1 MIDILVV
8 EDNEEIS
15 GLLCDFLRAEGYAVS
30 AAASGEQAVA
40 IFEKYGARLVILDV
54 MLPGMDG
61 FAVCRKIRESCNT
74 PILIVSARVTKEDKL
89 NGLVLGADDYIEK
102 PFDIDIMIAKI
113 KGIFRR
119 RYESETVTCGDIVLD
134 KVRRTVTR
142 SGQSVKLTAKEF
154 DLLELLC
161 ENIGTSLSAEML
173 FARVWGMDSDSEL
186 QTVRVHINGL
196 RQKLENDPKNPKHIL
211 TVWGVGYRFEE

>member
-15 GLLCDFLRAEGYAVS
+15 GLLCDFLRAEDYVVS
-30 AAASGEQAVA
+30 AAYSGEQALE
-40 IFEKYGARLVILDV
+40 IYEKYGAKLVILDV

-61 FAVCRKIRESCNT
+61 FAVCRRIRENFNT

-119 RYESETVTCGDIVLD
+119 RYESDTVTCGDIVLD
-134 KVRRTVTR
+134 KVRRTAAR
-142 SGQSVKLTAKEF
+142 KGEPIKLTAKEF

-161 ENIGTSLSAEML
+161 ENKGATLSKDML
-173 FARVWGMDSDSEL
+173 FARIWGPGSDSEQ
-186 QTVRVHINGL
+186 QTLTVHIKWL
-196 RQKLENDPKNPKHIL
+196 REKLEDDPKNPRHIL
-211 TVWGVGYRFEE
+211 TVWGEGYRFEE

>member
-15 GLLCDFLRAEGYAVS
+15 GLLCDFLRAEGYVVS
-30 AAASGEQAVA
+30 AAFSGEQAVSL
-40 IFEKYGARLVILDV
+40 FEKYGAKLVILDV

-61 FAVCRKIRESCNT
+61 FAVCRKIRENCNT

-119 RYESETVTCGDIVLD
+119 RYESETVTCGDIVLN

-142 SGQSVKLTAKEF
+142 GGEPVKLTAKEF

-161 ENIGTSLSAEML
+161 ENIGASLSSEML
-173 FARVWGMDSDSEL
+173 FARIWGMDSDSEL
-186 QTVRVHINGL
+186 QTVRVHVNSL
-196 RQKLENDPKNPKHIL
+196 RQKLEDDPKKPKHIL
-211 TVWGVGYRFEE
+211 TVWGVGYRFEA

>member
-30 AAASGEQAVA
+30 AAGSGEQALELY
-40 IFEKYGARLVILDV
+40 EKYGAKLVILDV

-61 FAVCRKIRESCNT
+61 FAVCRKIREDFNT

-119 RYESETVTCGDIVLD
+119 RYESDTLTCGDIVLD
-134 KVRRTVTR
+134 RVRRTASR
-142 SGQSVKLTAKEF
+142 AGQSLKLSAKEF
-154 DLLELLC
+154 ELLELMM
-161 ENIGTSLSAEML
+161 ENRGTTLRKEML
-173 FARVWGMDSDSEL
+173 FARVWGFDSESEM
-186 QTVRVHINGL
+186 QTLTVHINWL
-196 RQKLENDPKNPKHIL
+196 REKLEDDPKKPVRIV
-211 TVWGVGYRFEE
+211 TVRGVGYRFEE